1 MSGAL
6 LRFWSSV
13 TAGVAAAGD
22 GLAGVVLPESCPLC
36 GRPTPPE
43 AAGSACVDCS
53 RALPQVER
61 YCRRCSAP
69 IGPFLDPE
77 VPCGFC
83 LRDRLSFAGA
93 FTADEYKDAV
103 RSAVLAA
110 KRPGGRRA
118 AAWLAERLWERRG
131 GEIAG
136 CGIDLV
142 VPVPQHWTR
151 RLVAP
156 HNTAELI
163 GRRLAGRLNV
173 RFSRHVLLKV
183 RRTPTQ
189 ARLTPTERRANLRKA
204 FAASRRLDGLRVL
217 LADDVLTT
225 GTTADRASRALLEV
239 GAEAVWV
246 AAAARGL
253 GR

>member
-1 MSGAL
+1 MPADASGSAC
-6 LRFWSSV
+6 
-13 TAGVAAAGD
+13 TECGD
-22 GLAGVVLPESCPLC
+22 GLP
-36 GRPTPPE
+36 
-43 AAGSACVDCS
+43 SAT
-53 RALPQVER
+53 L

-69 IGPFLDPE
+69 IGPFLDPS

-83 LRDRLSFAGA
+83 RRDRLSFEGA
-93 FTADEYKDAV
+93 FTADEYKDAI

-118 AAWLAERLWERRG
+118 AVWLADRLWERRG
-131 GEIAG
+131 GEMAAL
-136 CGIDLV
+136 GIGLV

-151 RLVAP
+151 RLVAS

-163 GRRLAGRLNV
+163 GRRLAGRLAV

-204 FAASRRLDGLRVL
+204 FAASQRLDGVRVL

-239 GAEAVWV
+239 GAAAVWV